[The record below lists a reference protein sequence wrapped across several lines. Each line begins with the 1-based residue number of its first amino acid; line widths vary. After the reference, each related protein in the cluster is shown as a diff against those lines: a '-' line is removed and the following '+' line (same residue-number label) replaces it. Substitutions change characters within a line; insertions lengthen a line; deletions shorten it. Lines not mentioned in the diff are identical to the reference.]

1 MCLLTGIVITSSM
14 IKYPDII
21 SNVTSNNITAGAQL
35 TNAAFNEIPFLGAP
49 LLSLGIVTFAL
60 STILGWYYYGD
71 RCVSYL
77 FGRKALP
84 VYQVLYLAACMLGAI
99 GVGDVAWAVSDIAN
113 ALMAIPNLV
122 AVLALSGLV
131 AKETKHFVWDG
142 NLDEEDLTLT

>member
-1 MCLLTGIVITSSM
+1 M
-14 IKYPDII
+14 
-21 SNVTSNNITAGAQL
+21 
-35 TNAAFNEIPFLGAP
+35 
-49 LLSLGIVTFAL
+49 
-60 STILGWYYYGD
+60 
-71 RCVSYL
+71 
-77 FGRKALP
+77 P

-113 ALMAIPNLV
+113 ALMAIPNLA